1 MKPIILFR
9 ESMVD
14 KEEVEAAKAAG
25 FDVTFSRMNL
35 KDRLVIGRYSVLPFY
50 KELEEDLKTQGSKLI
65 NSYFDHTYIASFD
78 YYHDIDDLTFK
89 TWFRLQDLPEKG
101 PFVVKGVTNSKK
113 HEWKKKMFALDKRT
127 AVEISSE
134 LSSDSLIGSQDI
146 IVRKFEELE
155 LVDMGINDMP
165 MANEWRFFMY
175 EDQILSHGFY
185 WSSTD
190 KRGVIDEGAFNLV
203 KEVGERMKERLNF
216 YVVDVAKKK
225 DGTWVVVEF
234 NDGQMSGLSENKADE
249 LYSNLFKVLK

>member
-9 ESMVD
+9 ESMVT
-14 KEEVEAAKAAG
+14 KEEVEIAKAAG
-25 FDVTFSRMNL
+25 FETTFSRMNL
-35 KDRLVIGRYSVLPFY
+35 HNRLVIGRYSVLPFY
-50 KELEEDLKTQGSKLI
+50 RELEEDLKTNGSKLI
-65 NSYFDHTYIASFD
+65 NSYFEHSYIASFD

-89 TWFRLQDLPEKG
+89 TWFRLQDLPDQG

-113 HEWKKKMFALDKRT
+113 HEWKTKMFAPDKRT
-127 AVEISSE
+127 AVHISSE

-155 LVDMGINDMP
+155 IVDVGINDLP

-175 EDQILSHGFY
+175 KDQILSHGFY

-190 KRGVIDEGAFNLV
+190 KRGIIDEGAFSLV
-203 KEVGERMKERLNF
+203 REVGERMKNRLNF

-225 DGTWVVVEF
+225 DGSWVVIEF
-234 NDGQMSGLSENKADE
+234 NDGQQSGLSENDPRE
-249 LYSNLFKVLK
+249 MYSSLIKVLK